1 MIVAGFGLRTSAT
14 EPALRATLGA
24 AQPTA
29 LAAPADKAAH
39 PALIALA
46 QSLNLPLLPIPL
58 DQITA
63 QTALTPSPNQ
73 PARYGPHSVAEAA
86 ALAACGPGAR
96 LIQTRQ
102 IGPGGLATIALA
114 ESLIP

>member
-1 MIVAGFGLRTSAT
+1 MIVAGFGLRASAT

-24 AQPTA
+24 ARPSA
-29 LAAPADKAAH
+29 LAAPADKATH

-73 PARYGPHSVAEAA
+73 PARYGSRSVAEAA

-96 LIQTRQ
+96 LIQARQ